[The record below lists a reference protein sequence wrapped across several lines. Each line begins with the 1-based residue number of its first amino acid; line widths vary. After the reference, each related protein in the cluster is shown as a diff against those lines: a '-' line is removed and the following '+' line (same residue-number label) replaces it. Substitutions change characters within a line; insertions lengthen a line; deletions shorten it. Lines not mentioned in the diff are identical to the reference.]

1 MNIVHI
7 VISDSF
13 EDREMYANEL
23 AYAQKNE
30 FNTTLIVSSNI
41 SHKFNSELTLVEIE
55 SFGQQSIYKILKLIF
70 LIRKINPDIVHS
82 HGIKAT
88 RVINIV
94 KTFTSFKH
102 LTTIHEATKNLKV
115 FDKVDLVIGVSS
127 KVINNLRVKTKVVSN
142 WWSPFYLN
150 NDIKKVNEYAL
161 SVGKLEKAKGFDLLI
176 KSWKDINLDLI
187 IVGSGDEYKDLISLI
202 SSYKLDNKIKII
214 NEVNHENLVKF
225 YKKASVLL
233 IPSRSEGGPKIALE
247 ALNHEVPVLSTDV
260 GYMSKI
266 LPKEFLAKPDNI
278 NSLAQLMNTYVDQIE
293 FFDQS
298 SIFEYV
304 HHEYSIHKKSMQIKE
319 IYEDLLIRS

>member
-30 FNTTLIVSSNI
+30 FNTKLIVSSNI

-88 RVINIV
+88 RAINII

-304 HHEYSIHKKSMQIKE
+304 HHEYSIHKKSTLINE